1 MIRGPPISHR
11 PEAPCPSTTLF
22 RSSTGGEVLLDG
34 VNSLA
39 RGGRGIRAIRGERV
53 CYVAQSAAAAFNP
66 AHRLGDQVV
75 EAAVRHGKLTR
86 AKALERARY
95 LFGVLG
101 LPDPANF
108 GKRYPHQVSGGQL
121 QPAMP
126 ALAPSPGPALI
137 AFSHI
142 GRASCRER
150 VCHHGTI

>member
-75 EAAVRHGKLTR
+75 EAAGRHGPLTR
-86 AKALERARY
+86 SAALDRGRY
-95 LFGVLG
+95 ILGVHG
-101 LPDPANF
+101 LQDTDNL
-108 GKRYPHQVSGGQL
+108 GKRDHHQDSGRQT
-121 QPAMP
+121 PRATTPM
-126 ALAPSPGPALI
+126 APEPGPATRCLY
-137 AFSHI
+137 
-142 GRASCRER
+142 R
-150 VCHHGTI
+150 TTTD